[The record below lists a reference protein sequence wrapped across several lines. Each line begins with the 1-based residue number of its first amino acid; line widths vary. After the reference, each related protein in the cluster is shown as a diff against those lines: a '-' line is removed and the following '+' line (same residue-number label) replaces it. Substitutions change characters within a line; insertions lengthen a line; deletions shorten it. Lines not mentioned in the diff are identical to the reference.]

1 MIRTSD
7 ERLSLSKEIN
17 RAYEKT
23 LEYDKKKKKKA
34 EKERQEQIEKHLLE
48 LMEERKTRVVAEPSL
63 VEPHATITVR
73 HCNLGSK
80 VRLFREDFSFE
91 QVYDW
96 IGSLSTKPEH
106 YRIMDL
112 RG

>member
-7 ERLSLSKEIN
+7 KRLSLSKEIN

-23 LEYDKKKKKKA
+23 LEYDKKKKA

-48 LMEERKTRVVAEPSL
+48 LMEERKTRVVVEPSL
-63 VEPHATITVR
+63 VEPHAAITVR

-80 VRLFREDFSFE
+80 V
-91 QVYDW
+91 
-96 IGSLSTKPEH
+96 
-106 YRIMDL
+106 
-112 RG
+112 

>member
-17 RAYEKT
+17 QANEKT
-23 LEYDKKKKKKA
+23 LEYDKKKKAK
-34 EKERQEQIEKHLLE
+34 KERQEQIEKHLLE

-80 VRLFREDFSFE
+80 HL
-91 QVYDW
+91 
-96 IGSLSTKPEH
+96 GSRPEH
-106 YRIMDL
+106 YRILDL